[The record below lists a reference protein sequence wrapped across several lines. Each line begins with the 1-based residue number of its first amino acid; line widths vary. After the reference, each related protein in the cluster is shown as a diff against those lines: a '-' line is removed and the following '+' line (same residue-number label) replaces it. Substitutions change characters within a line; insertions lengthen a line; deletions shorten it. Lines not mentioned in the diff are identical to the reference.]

1 MKPKILKAHYDILP
15 QAQYNVL
22 SELRKMPSEFVLYGG
37 TAIALHL
44 GHRSSV
50 DFDLFSSVNFQ
61 FDKLKAS
68 LSFLGI
74 QEILQAETNTLKD
87 ILIQASREVSLD
99 KIEPSPLEHW
109 SLA

>member
-22 SELRKMPSEFVLYGG
+22 SELCKMPSEFVLYGG

-50 DFDLFSSVNFQ
+50 DFDFFSSVNFQ

-68 LSFLGI
+68 LSFLGT
-74 QEILQAETNTLKD
+74 QEILQAETNTLTFLLNKHNWVK
-87 ILIQASREVSLD
+87 LSLFG
-99 KIEPSPLEHW
+99 I
-109 SLA
+109 SLQEGLLLP

>member
-37 TAIALHL
+37 TAIALHM
-44 GHRSSV
+44 GHRS
-50 DFDLFSSVNFQ
+50 
-61 FDKLKAS
+61 
-68 LSFLGI
+68 
-74 QEILQAETNTLKD
+74 
-87 ILIQASREVSLD
+87 EVFLD